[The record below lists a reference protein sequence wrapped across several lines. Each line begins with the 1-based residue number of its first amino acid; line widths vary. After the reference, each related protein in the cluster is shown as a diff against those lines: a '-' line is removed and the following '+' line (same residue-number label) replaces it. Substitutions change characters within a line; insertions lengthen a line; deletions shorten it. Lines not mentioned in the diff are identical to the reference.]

1 MIKELPRSYESNLA
15 FEINGQ
21 VSLEDEKSWMSRLD
35 VITDTY
41 EKFNVM
47 IVLGENASWGMKSGL
62 ADIKWIMK
70 HMDKFNK
77 IAIVA
82 ESDVWKWLIEVDS
95 FFVKFVGIDEKYFDM
110 AKLDEAWEW
119 VKEQDGNI

>member
-1 MIKELPRSYESNLA
+1 
-15 FEINGQ
+15 
-21 VSLEDEKSWMSRLD
+21 
-35 VITDTY
+35 
-41 EKFNVM
+41 M
-47 IVLGENASWGMKSGL
+47 IVLGENASWGMGAGL

-77 IAIVA
+77 IAIIA

-95 FFVKFVGIDEKYFDM
+95 FFAKFVGIDEKYFDTT
-110 AKLDEAWEW
+110 KLDEAWEW